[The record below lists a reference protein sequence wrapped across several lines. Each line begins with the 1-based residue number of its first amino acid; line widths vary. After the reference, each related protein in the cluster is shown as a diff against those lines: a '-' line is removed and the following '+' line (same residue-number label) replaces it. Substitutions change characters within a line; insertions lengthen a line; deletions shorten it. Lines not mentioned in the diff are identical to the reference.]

1 MTNKHT
7 ILTVNTCPWFLF
19 RCKLRKKKRKRPN
32 NQYLKNGHFFPN
44 PKPSIGLSN
53 SIFHID
59 NNIHI
64 MGKILLPTEIA
75 IFGGVED
82 EDKSCFR
89 ILVVQVGKV
98 IGV

>member
-1 MTNKHT
+1 
-7 ILTVNTCPWFLF
+7 
-19 RCKLRKKKRKRPN
+19 
-32 NQYLKNGHFFPN
+32 
-44 PKPSIGLSN
+44 
-53 SIFHID
+53 
-59 NNIHI
+59 